1 MTCGGAAPKSSW
13 FQKIVQAK
21 PIITMGF
28 AWIDND
34 VLFVFIRIFHNVCY
48 DDAVIF
54 TTPKMKNEIRRS
66 RKGVK
71 ITSAGKAAYNDAV
84 INC

>member
-1 MTCGGAAPKSSW
+1 MRRGCTKKFLVPKNRPG
-13 FQKIVQAK
+13 K
-21 PIITMGF
+21 THH
-28 AWIDND
+28 N
-34 VLFVFIRIFHNVCY
+34 NVCY
-48 DDAVIF
+48 DDAVIL

-84 INC
+84 INR